1 MSQYKTVPFYNNWL
15 DMSGMTESNGKGHK
29 MNVSSKIMREL
40 ETFNDEKLKRWRVEA
55 AERCHASLGPFP
67 ALCFSGGIDS
77 QAMLHCFAE
86 ADLEAH
92 VIIFTFKDGLNKH
105 DVDHAKAYC
114 HTFDIPYRE
123 IEFDIVSFLTRDNLA
138 MSEKYGGLS
147 PQFNTHYR
155 FVEILT
161 HMGYTGVCFGGNAP
175 DRHQGDYGKNLGI
188 NEFNWV
194 SCHDKFQIAVQGSFL
209 SFSPE
214 LALALAVSTPIIG
227 NDLPKNADGEAW
239 EEYQKLRHAKYEQK
253 IIGYKRIGFDIM
265 QQDTKYTGFEK
276 VKDLF
281 EEKTGDGWAFE
292 RQFRQPLG
300 RIEGAN
306 NDRNKYKIDMK
317 PEQQVFLDSIYFKH
331 FPTRP

>member
-1 MSQYKTVPFYNNWL
+1 
-15 DMSGMTESNGKGHK
+15 MSGFIDESGKGHK
-29 MNVSSKIMREL
+29 MNVSSNIIREL
-40 ETFNDEKLKRWRVEA
+40 ETFNDEKLKKWRIEA
-55 AERCHASLGPFP
+55 AQRCHASLGPFP

-92 VIIFTFKDGLNKH
+92 VIIFTFKDDLNKH

-123 IEFDIVSFLTRDNLA
+123 IEFDIVSFLARDNLA
-138 MSEKYGGLS
+138 MTEKYGGVS

-175 DRHQGDYGKNLGI
+175 DKNRKEYGNNLGMS
-188 NEFNWV
+188 EMHWLK
-194 SCHDKFQIAVQGSFL
+194 CHDKFQIAVQGSFL

-214 LALALAVSTPIIG
+214 LALALAVSTPDSNIDLTG
-227 NDLPKNADGEAW
+227 NHPDWETYKKN
-239 EEYQKLRHAKYEQK
+239 RHAKYESK

-265 QQDTKYTGFEK
+265 QQKTKYTGFEK
-276 VKDLF
+276 VKELF

-292 RQFRQPLG
+292 KQFRDPLRTLPG
-300 RIEGAN
+300 IN
-306 NDRNKYKIDMK
+306 KDRNQYKIDLTVD
-317 PEQQVFLDSIYFKH
+317 QQVFLDSIYFKH
-331 FPTRP
+331 FPARP

>member
-1 MSQYKTVPFYNNWL
+1 MSQYKSVPFYNNWL
-15 DMSGMTESNGKGHK
+15 DMSGMVAGNGQNHK
-29 MNVSSKIMREL
+29 LNVPTKMIRDL
-40 ETFNDEKLKRWRVEA
+40 ETINDKKLKKWRIEA
-55 AERCHASLGPFP
+55 AKRCHESLGPFP

-92 VIIFTFKDGLNKH
+92 VVIFKYNNDLNKH

-123 IEFDIVSFLTRDNLA
+123 IEFDIVSFLTRDNVS
-138 MSEKYGGLS
+138 MTEQYGGFS

-155 FVEILT
+155 FIEVLT

-175 DRHQGDYGKNLGI
+175 EKHGQEYGKNLEK
-188 NEFNWV
+188 NQMHWV
-194 SCHDKFQIAVQGSFL
+194 KCNDKFQIAVQGSFL

-227 NDLPKNADGEAW
+227 QELPDNTTDW
-239 EEYQKLRHAKYEQK
+239 EEYKKLRHEKYQQK

-265 QQDTKYTGFEK
+265 PQPTKYTGFEK
-276 VKDLF
+276 VKELF
-281 EEKTGDGWAFE
+281 EEQTGDGWAFE
-292 RQFRQPLG
+292 KQFRYPLG
-300 RIEGAN
+300 RLPGTKIDN
-306 NDRNKYKIDMK
+306 NDYAIDIPIDQK
-317 PEQQVFLDSIYFKH
+317 VFLDSIYFKH
-331 FPTRP
+331 FPARP

>member
-1 MSQYKTVPFYNNWL
+1 
-15 DMSGMTESNGKGHK
+15 MSGMIAGDGQNHK
-29 MNVSSKIMREL
+29 MNVSSKLIYDL
-40 ETFNDEKLKRWRVEA
+40 ENINDEKLKKWRVDA
-55 AERCHASLGPFP
+55 AKRCHETLGPFP

-92 VIIFTFKDGLNKH
+92 VVIFKYNNDLNKH

-123 IEFDIVSFLTRDNLA
+123 IEFDIVSFLTRDNVA
-138 MSEKYGGLS
+138 MTERYGGFS

-155 FVEILT
+155 FVEVLT

-175 DRHQGDYGKNLGI
+175 DKNKQAYGRNLEKNQMH
-188 NEFNWV
+188 WV
-194 SCHDKFQIAVQGSFL
+194 TCHDKFQIAVQGSFL

-214 LALALAVSTPIIG
+214 LALALAVSTPQTWEK
-227 NDLPKNADGEAW
+227 LPDNFTDW
-239 EEYQKLRHAKYEQK
+239 EKYQKLRHLKYEQK

-265 QQDTKYTGFEK
+265 QQPTKYTGFEK
-276 VKDLF
+276 VKELF

-292 RQFRQPLG
+292 KQFRYPLSRLPG
-300 RIEGAN
+300 TIVDN
-306 NDRNKYKIDMK
+306 NDYEIDIPK
-317 PEQQVFLDSIYFKH
+317 NQKVFLDSIYFKH
-331 FPTRP
+331 FPARP

>member
-1 MSQYKTVPFYNNWL
+1 
-15 DMSGMTESNGKGHK
+15 MSGMQAGDGQNHK
-29 MNVSSKIMREL
+29 MNVSTKLIHDL
-40 ETFNDEKLKRWRVEA
+40 ENINDEKLKKWRIEA
-55 AERCHASLGPFP
+55 AKRCHESLGPFP

-92 VIIFTFKDGLNKH
+92 VVIFKYNNDLNKH

-123 IEFDIVSFLTRDNLA
+123 IEFDIVSFLTRDNVS
-138 MSEKYGGLS
+138 MTEQYGGFS

-155 FVEILT
+155 FIEVLT

-175 DRHQGDYGKNLGI
+175 EKHGQEYGKNLEK
-188 NEFNWV
+188 NQMHWV
-194 SCHDKFQIAVQGSFL
+194 KCHDKFQIAVQGSFL

-214 LALALAVSTPIIG
+214 LALALAVSTPSLG
-227 NDLPKNADGEAW
+227 AKLPNQSVAW
-239 EEYQKLRHAKYEQK
+239 EEYQKLRHLKYEQK

-265 QQDTKYTGFEK
+265 QQPTKYTGFEK
-276 VKDLF
+276 VKELF

-292 RQFRQPLG
+292 KQFRYPLSRLPG
-300 RIEGAN
+300 TKVDN
-306 NDRNKYKIDMK
+306 NDYEIDMPK
-317 PEQQVFLDSIYFKH
+317 DQKVFLDSIYFKH
-331 FPTRP
+331 FPARP

>member
-1 MSQYKTVPFYNNWL
+1 MSQYKSVPFYNNWL
-15 DMSGMTESNGKGHK
+15 DMFGMTAGNGQNHK
-29 MNVSSKIMREL
+29 MNVSTKLIRDL
-40 ETFNDEKLKRWRVEA
+40 ENINDEKLKKWRIDA
-55 AERCHASLGPFP
+55 AKRCHETLGPFP

-92 VIIFTFKDGLNKH
+92 VIIFKYNNDLNKH

-123 IEFDIVSFLTRDNLA
+123 IEFDIVSFLTRDNVA
-138 MSEKYGGLS
+138 MTEHYGGFS

-155 FVEILT
+155 FIEVLT

-175 DRHQGDYGKNLGI
+175 DKHMLGYGKNLEK
-188 NEFNWV
+188 NQMHWV
-194 SCHDKFQIAVQGSFL
+194 TCRDKFQIAVQGSFL

-214 LALALAVSTPIIG
+214 LALALAVSTPIIKEE
-227 NDLPKNADGEAW
+227 LPDEIKDW
-239 EEYQKLRHAKYEQK
+239 DEYQRLRHLKYEQK

-265 QQDTKYTGFEK
+265 QQPTKYTGFEK
-276 VKDLF
+276 VKELF

-292 RQFRQPLG
+292 KQFRYPLSRLPG
-300 RIEGAN
+300 TKVDN
-306 NDRNKYKIDMK
+306 NNYEIDVPK
-317 PEQQVFLDSIYFKH
+317 DQKVFLDSIYFKH
-331 FPTRP
+331 FPARP

>member
-15 DMSGMTESNGKGHK
+15 DMSGFIAENGKGHK
-29 MNVSSKIMREL
+29 LNVPTKMLREL
-40 ETFNDEKLKRWRVEA
+40 ENINDKKLKKWRIEA
-55 AERCHASLGPFP
+55 AQRCHASLGPFP

-77 QAMLHCFAE
+77 QAMLHAFAE

-92 VIIFTFKDGLNKH
+92 VVIFTFKDDLNKH

-123 IEFDIVSFLTRDNLA
+123 IEFDIISFLARDNLS
-138 MSEKYGGLS
+138 MTERYGGIS

-175 DRHQGDYGKNLGI
+175 DRVNGDYGSNFEKNAM
-188 NEFNWV
+188 NWLK
-194 SCHDKFQIAVQGSFL
+194 CHDKFQIAVQGSFL

-214 LALALAVSTPIIG
+214 LSLALAVSTPDAG
-227 NDLPKNADGEAW
+227 VSLTEDHADW
-239 EEYQKLRHAKYEQK
+239 EEYKKIRHAKYEQK

-265 QQDTKYTGFEK
+265 QQPTKYTGFEK
-276 VKDLF
+276 VKEYF
-281 EEKTGDGWAFE
+281 EDSSADGWAFE
-292 RQFRQPLG
+292 RQFRDPLAKAP
-300 RIEGAN
+300 GAN
-306 NDRNKYKIDMK
+306 KDMFKYKMNLSAD
-317 PEQQVFLDSIYFKH
+317 QQVFLDSIYFKH

>member
-1 MSQYKTVPFYNNWL
+1 
-15 DMSGMTESNGKGHK
+15 MSGMTASNGAGHK
-29 MNVSSKIMREL
+29 MNVSSNIMRDL
-40 ETFNDEKLKRWRVEA
+40 ETFNDEKLKKWRIEA
-55 AERCHASLGPFP
+55 AQRCHASLGPFP

-92 VIIFTFKDGLNKH
+92 VIIFTFKDDLNKH

-123 IEFDIVSFLTRDNLA
+123 IEFDIVSFLTRDNVA
-138 MSEKYGGLS
+138 MSEKYKGLS

-155 FVEILT
+155 FIEILT

-214 LALALAVSTPIIG
+214 LALALAVSTPMIG
-227 NDLPKNADGEAW
+227 NDLPANEDGEAW
-239 EEYQKLRHAKYEQK
+239 EEYQKLRHIKYEQK

-276 VKDLF
+276 VKELF
-281 EEKTGDGWAFE
+281 EEKIGDGWAFE

-300 RIEGAN
+300 RLPGAN
-306 NDRNKYKIDMK
+306 NDRNTYKIEMK

>member
-1 MSQYKTVPFYNNWL
+1 MSQYKTVPFYNNWI
-15 DMSGMTESNGKGHK
+15 DMSGFIAEDGKGHK
-29 MNVSSKIMREL
+29 LNVPMKMIREL
-40 ETFNDEKLKRWRVEA
+40 ETFNDEKLKKWRIEA
-55 AERCHASLGPFP
+55 ATRCHQTLGPFP

-92 VIIFTFKDGLNKH
+92 VIIFTFKDDLNKH

-138 MSEKYGGLS
+138 VTQQYRGIS

-155 FVEILT
+155 FIEILT

-175 DRHQGDYGKNLGI
+175 DRVAGDYGRNLEKN
-188 NEFNWV
+188 EMHWV
-194 SCHDKFQIAVQGSFL
+194 KCHDKFQIAVQGSFL

-214 LALALAVSTPIIG
+214 LALALAVSTPECPLRLDRDHA
-227 NDLPKNADGEAW
+227 NW
-239 EEYQKLRHAKYEQK
+239 ETYKKVRHAKYEQK
-253 IIGYKRIGFDIM
+253 VIGYKRIGFDII

-276 VKDLF
+276 VKEHF
-281 EEKTGDGWAFE
+281 EGQSGDGWAFE
-292 RQFRQPLG
+292 RQFRDPL
-300 RIEGAN
+300 AKLPDSN
-306 NDRNKYKIDMK
+306 KDMNKYKIAVTK
-317 PEQQVFLDSIYFKH
+317 QQQVFLDSIYFKH
-331 FPTRP
+331 FPSLP

>member
-1 MSQYKTVPFYNNWL
+1 LSQYKTVPFYNNWL
-15 DMSGMTESNGKGHK
+15 DTSGFLNENGKGNK
-29 MNVSSKIMREL
+29 INVPIKTIQEL
-40 ETFNDEKLKRWRVEA
+40 ENFTDEKLKKWRIEA
-55 AERCHASLGPFP
+55 AERCHATLGQFP

-138 MSEKYGGLS
+138 MTEQYGGLS

-161 HMGYTGVCFGGNAP
+161 HMGYTGVCFGGGAP
-175 DRHQGDYGKNLGI
+175 DRVNGDYGTNFEKNAMHWLK
-188 NEFNWV
+188 
-194 SCHDKFQIAVQGSFL
+194 CHDKFQIAVQGSFL

-214 LALALAVSTPIIG
+214 LALALAVSTPEAG
-227 NDLPKNADGEAW
+227 VTLEEDHADW
-239 EEYQKLRHAKYEQK
+239 ETYKKIRHAKYEQK

-276 VKDLF
+276 VKDFF

-292 RQFRQPLG
+292 RQFRDPLAKG
-300 RIEGAN
+300 P
-306 NDRNKYKIDMK
+306 DVNKDMNEYKIDLK
-317 PEQQVFLDSIYFKH
+317 AEQKVFLDSIYYKH
-331 FPTRP
+331 FPARP